1 MPRNRKDFLLN
12 PFVIAIVSA
21 ILIFV
26 AFNFWNNLS
35 RINSLEAEIEEM
47 EARIDQAE
55 AENEELKYQLE
66 NTADKEYIE
75 QVAREKL
82 GLVKPGE
89 MLLVPIEEQE
99 EETEEETDK
108 D

>member
-12 PFVIAIVSA
+12 PFVIAVVSV
-21 ILIFV
+21 ILIIA

-35 RINSLEAEIEEM
+35 RMSRLDEEIEEM
-47 EARIDQAE
+47 EARIAQAE

-66 NTADKEYIE
+66 NTTDEEYIE

-99 EETEEETDK
+99 ETEEETDN